1 MIDMRPYRTLGGGH
15 HGWLKSRHHFSFA
28 DYEEAE
34 RDCWGA
40 LRAWNDNEIAPGSGF
55 PAHPHANVDIITYV
69 RQGAIIHDDN
79 LGNRV
84 RMEAGSVQVLSAG
97 SGIRHSEY
105 NAEGVPAHLFQI
117 WIKPEQ
123 SGGRPEWT
131 GLRFPNIDRAG
142 QFVVFASGCQQD
154 RDAAPL
160 RSGAR
165 VLGVTLSAGQS
176 VEYRPDPNRHLY
188 LVPASG
194 SVLINGVHADARDGI
209 AVSDE
214 DSLILTALEDCDI
227 VMVDAP

>member
-1 MIDMRPYRTLGGGH
+1 MIDKRPYRSLGGGH
-15 HGWLKSRHHFSFA
+15 HGWLKTRHHFSFA
-28 DYEEAE
+28 DYEEKE

-40 LRAWNDNEIAPGSGF
+40 LRVWNDNEIAPGAGF
-55 PAHPHANVDIITYV
+55 PAHPHTDIDIITYV

-79 LGNRV
+79 LGNCA

-105 NAEGVPAHLFQI
+105 NADGVPAHLFQI

-123 SGGRPEWT
+123 SGGPPEWT
-131 GLRFPNIDRAG
+131 DRHFPKTDQAG
-142 QFVVFASGCQQD
+142 QFVVLASGLQQD
-154 RDAAPL
+154 REAAPL

-165 VLGVTLSAGQS
+165 VLGITLTSGQR
-176 VEYRPDPNRHLY
+176 VDYCPDQNRHLY

-194 SVLINGVHADARDGI
+194 TVLINGVRVAERDGI
-209 AVSDE
+209 AIADE
-214 DSLILTALEDCDI
+214 ECVTLEAVNDCEI

>member
-15 HGWLKSRHHFSFA
+15 HGWLKTRHHFSFA

-40 LRAWNDNEIAPGSGF
+40 LSVWNDNEIAPGAGF
-55 PAHPHANVDIITYV
+55 PAHPHANIDIITYV
-69 RQGAIIHDDN
+69 RQGAIMHDDS
-79 LGNRV
+79 LGNSA
-84 RMEAGSVQVLSAG
+84 RMDAGSVQVLSAG

-105 NAEGVPAHLFQI
+105 NAESETAHLFQI

-123 SGGRPEWT
+123 SGGKPEWT
-131 GLRFPNIDRAG
+131 GLRFPKTDRAG
-142 QFVVFASGCQQD
+142 QFVILASGFEQD
-154 RDAAPL
+154 QAAPL

-165 VLGVTLSAGQS
+165 VLGVTLTSGQT

-194 SVLINGVHADARDGI
+194 TVLINGMRVAERDGI
-209 AVSDE
+209 AVADE
-214 DSLILTALEDCDI
+214 DVLVLEALDDCEI